1 MKLPKQVKYRE
12 TNAKPDSK
20 SDKRIFALMLQLC
33 SRRTLTFFFYVSAHS
48 KFRSFEIE

>member
-33 SRRTLTFFFYVSAHS
+33 SRRTLTFFFTFQHTQNSVRS
-48 KFRSFEIE
+48 K